1 MKEKVASPGH
11 REKIQQDLQSLM
23 KDTRELLRSTAE
35 NVGGQT
41 QELRDRLEQRL
52 NTLQH
57 GVSQTA
63 QMAGERFKEGFDA
76 TDEVV
81 RQYPWQAMGVSLLAG
96 FLLGM
101 MLRRR

>member
-1 MKEKVASPGH
+1 MKEKVASPSS
-11 REKIQQDLQSLM
+11 REKLQKDMQSLM
-23 KDTRELLRSTAE
+23 KDTRELLRNTAE
-35 NVGGQT
+35 NVSGQT

-57 GVSQTA
+57 GVQQTA
-63 QMAGERFKEGFDA
+63 QMAGERLREGFDA

-81 RQYPWQAMGVSLLAG
+81 RQYPWQAMGVSLIAG
-96 FLLGM
+96 FLLGL